1 MYFEKKSVSLYT
13 MKMIQKTYKFR
24 LYPNKKQEK
33 MLANYFGSVRF
44 VYNHFLAK
52 RKEQYEQTRKNSNY
66 YEQAK
71 ELTAM
76 KKTEAY
82 SWLKEINS
90 QTLQHALRHL
100 ETAYVNFFMGRAR
113 FPRFHSKKHGAALLF
128 PSILRLKATEYSS
141 RNSKAASGSPR
152 VRMFWAS

>member
-1 MYFEKKSVSLYT
+1 
-13 MKMIQKTYKFR
+13 
-24 LYPNKKQEK
+24 

-52 RKEQYEQTRKNSNY
+52 RKEQYEQTRKSSNY

-76 KKTEAY
+76 KKTEAF
-82 SWLKEINS
+82 SW
-90 QTLQHALRHL
+90 
-100 ETAYVNFFMGRAR
+100 
-113 FPRFHSKKHGAALLF
+113 
-128 PSILRLKATEYSS
+128 LKATEYSS
-141 RNSKAASGSPR
+141 RNSKGVSGSPR